1 MTSTRLSII
10 NKLIH
15 DGLVGEFQRDHLTQI
30 SDEMF
35 EEFVANFNPHHDK
48 GGRFASGSG
57 GGGGMM
63 SADTGGGSGGSGG
76 KKLPKV
82 TPMMDNILSNIDT
95 TGQAFPKGTL
105 ASASEKNSLA
115 KASKD
120 GLLKQKTNDNG
131 SVVGYELTDLGK
143 SVLGTSKSSESK
155 STSFGDQV
163 KKNAAAASKVKGLF

>member
-1 MTSTRLSII
+1 MVRTSII

-63 SADTGGGSGGSGG
+63 SADTGGGFGGGGTPIPPTKGFTHPVGSKVEISGVRDAVIVGQTMPARG
-76 KKLPKV
+76 KKKAMYQIEYTVDDELERANPTGRRYQQPRFDGEFKV
-82 TPMMDNILSNIDT
+82 VDIPT
-95 TGQAFPKGTL
+95 TMEAAEANVRGFR
-105 ASASEKNSLA
+105 SDKNR
-115 KASKD
+115 
-120 GLLKQKTNDNG
+120 G
-131 SVVGYELTDLGK
+131 
-143 SVLGTSKSSESK
+143 
-155 STSFGDQV
+155 
-163 KKNAAAASKVKGLF
+163 